1 MQELLTQKIKI
12 CGKAKLNVLTKQSIC
27 IGGGEY
33 VDGVW
38 QPNKQGLGMGHV
50 FDVLNDLYGDE
61 FIKY

>member
-1 MQELLTQKIKI
+1 MDVRE
-12 CGKAKLNVLTKQSIC
+12 KLVDLKPC
-27 IGGGEY
+27 PFCGGEY

>member
-1 MQELLTQKIKI
+1 MKTNQRLRRTHPRQYEY
-12 CGKAKLNVLTKQSIC
+12 C